1 MLAHQHNPEMYGL
14 RADLPPSQIAAA
26 VRRGAEVFSAAA
38 AGDAGGSDA
47 VGTATASMLGLC
59 EMAGEPSAELWERYL
74 RGSDALEQGEGAGQ
88 QDADE
93 PVQAALCALGLLSGR
108 ASSDKEAKS
117 LVRQELDP
125 AIARENDALRSRH
138 GLSSNEAVLASYRC
152 LNAQVRPSR
161 ITSIYHFRAG
171 MTTRSCTGG
180 GWLADADDDAHHLRD
195 LRLLVLLGALLSG
208 NPYQVREPLPLGKMP
223 RQLTRGL
230 AARRQTTLP
239 LAEVTCAEKFAGR
252 LTKLDNAV
260 RFETTASESVIF
272 LEVSHREELLADIA
286 RQVRAYPETLRVETP
301 DVGSATPKTS
311 LRNLKSLLADK
322 SPAAATNLL
331 SGLSA
336 SSGSAKLS
344 KLFSK

>member
-1 MLAHQHNPEMYGL
+1 M
-14 RADLPPSQIAAA
+14 
-26 VRRGAEVFSAAA
+26 
-38 AGDAGGSDA
+38 
-47 VGTATASMLGLC
+47 
-59 EMAGEPSAELWERYL
+59 
-74 RGSDALEQGEGAGQ
+74 
-88 QDADE
+88 
-93 PVQAALCALGLLSGR
+93 
-108 ASSDKEAKS
+108 
-117 LVRQELDP
+117 
-125 AIARENDALRSRH
+125 
-138 GLSSNEAVLASYRC
+138 
-152 LNAQVRPSR
+152 
-161 ITSIYHFRAG
+161 
-171 MTTRSCTGG
+171 
-180 GWLADADDDAHHLRD
+180 
-195 LRLLVLLGALLSG
+195 
-208 NPYQVREPLPLGKMP
+208 
-223 RQLTRGL
+223 